1 MDVNQVN
8 RVVLHDGFKTEIDGK
23 TVPYTLIKLRP
34 ATVAMDMRAIELSE
48 RLVNV
53 GGVLTL
59 KMSEEMYRI
68 AMTMQRIESIECTD
82 ANVKAIDDKLIDLK
96 FLSKLHPMDLARIEQ
111 QILIFD
117 LYESY
122 RFGNISQA
130 QFEAALCGDAEPETA
145 APQPAGEGETDAGAL
160 AQTAPSPVPV
170 VTRLDQ

>member
-8 RVVLHDGFKTEIDGK
+8 RVILKDGFKTEIDGK
-23 TVPYTLIKLRP
+23 TVPYTVVKLRP

-68 AMTMQRIESIECTD
+68 AMTMQRIERVECSD
-82 ANVKAIDDKLIDLK
+82 AHIAPIGAELIDLNMI
-96 FLSKLHPMDLARIEQ
+96 SKLHPMDLARIEQ
-111 QILIFD
+111 QILIYD

-130 QFEAALCGDAEPETA
+130 QFEAALCGDAEPEPA
-145 APQPAGEGETDAGAL
+145 APQPAGEGQENTGAL

-170 VTRLDQ
+170 VTRLD